1 MAQSKRCLAERDGK
15 IHLSKYL
22 KDRVAACELK
32 EALNVLT
39 ALGFDQSHSRGCARP
54 LVEKFLRFEAWKKRK
69 KSKNPSWHMGKA
81 AVKQMDVQLH
91 RACKALIATADR
103 LALNQDLYYHEWFF
117 EQINKTN
124 YVPAKKQR
132 AVR

>member
-1 MAQSKRCLAERDGK
+1 MAQSKRCLAEREGK

-22 KDRVAACELK
+22 KDRVADCELE

-39 ALGFDQSHSRGCARP
+39 ALGFDQSYSRGCARP

-69 KSKNPSWHMGKA
+69 KSKSPSWHMGKD
-81 AVKQMDVQLH
+81 AVKQMFAQLH
-91 RACKALIATADR
+91 RACVAILVTADR

-117 EQINKTN
+117 DQINKTF
-124 YVPAKKQR
+124 YVSTKKQR
-132 AVR
+132 NVR